1 VLQRALVG
9 TLQGVSH
16 GVELAVRGGAAP
28 LVLGLRWRGWK
39 RLVRREGAPAP
50 RRGLALASKVAL
62 DEIFY
67 ASEVVSATM
76 ASLRELRRVARELEE
91 ALTLYEARGWLDH
104 PEGFHIAPPPLRDV
118 ETETKRSR
126 FGDHAHVRFESGYAP
141 HPGEPGR
148 ERWQG
153 YQANRTAHVR
163 LLEHPGPPRPWLV
176 CIPGYRMGQVAVDFM
191 GFRTRWLHRTLGLN
205 VAIPVMPLH
214 GPRRAGRR
222 GGDGW
227 FSGELLDTVHAQ
239 AQAIWDLRRLV
250 DWLRHHKHAPNVGA
264 YGVSLGA
271 HTAALLA
278 AHDAELACVIAG
290 IPASDLVRLLR
301 THVPEVVV
309 RAAERL
315 GHLSLDSAA
324 RALRVVSPL
333 AVRPLVPREHRYL
346 YAGVAD
352 RLASP
357 EHALDL
363 WRHWEEPRLA
373 WYQGSHISFLWERS
387 VTALLRE
394 ALVDSGL
401 LARI

>member
-1 VLQRALVG
+1 MLQRALLG
-9 TLQGVSH
+9 TLQGVSQ
-16 GVELAVRGGAAP
+16 GVELAVRGSAAP
-28 LVLGLRWRGWK
+28 FVLGLRWRGWQ
-39 RLVRREGAPAP
+39 RLVGREGAPAP
-50 RRGLALASKVAL
+50 RRGIALASKVAL

-67 ASEVVSATM
+67 ASEVVSASM
-76 ASLRELRRVARELEE
+76 ASLRELRRVASEVEA
-91 ALTLYEARGWLDH
+91 ALTLYDARGWLDH
-104 PEGFHIAPPPLRDV
+104 PERFHTKPPELSNV
-118 ETETKRSR
+118 EIETKRSR
-126 FGDHAHVRFESGYAP
+126 FGDHGHARFESGYAP
-141 HPGEPGR
+141 HLGEPGR

-153 YQANRTAHVR
+153 YRANLTAHVR
-163 LLEHPGPPRPWLV
+163 LLEHPGAPRPWLV
-176 CIPGYRMGQVAVDFM
+176 CIPGYRMGQVAVDFT

-205 VAIPVMPLH
+205 VAVPVMPLH

-227 FSGELLDTVHAQ
+227 FSGELLDTLHAQ

-250 DWLRHHKHAPNVGA
+250 GWLRCHKHAPNVGV

-278 AHDAELACVIAG
+278 AHEAELACVIAG
-290 IPASDLVRLLR
+290 IPASDLIRLLR
-301 THVPEVVV
+301 THVPELVV
-309 RAAERL
+309 RTAERL
-315 GHLSLDSAA
+315 GLRLDSAS

-333 AVRPLVPREHRYL
+333 AVRPLVPRERRYL

-352 RLASP
+352 RLAAP

-363 WRHWEEPRLA
+363 WRHWDEPRLA
-373 WYQGSHISFLWERS
+373 WYQGSHLSFLWERS

-394 ALVDSGL
+394 ALVDCGL

>member
-1 VLQRALVG
+1 VLQRALLG
-9 TLQGVSH
+9 TLQGVSQ

-28 LVLGLRWRGWK
+28 LVLGLRWRGWQ
-39 RLVRREGAPAP
+39 RFGPRDGAPAP
-50 RRGLALASKVAL
+50 RRGIALASKVAL

-76 ASLRELRRVARELEE
+76 ASLRELRRVGSELE
-91 ALTLYEARGWLDH
+91 AAIALYEARGWLDH
-104 PEGFHIAPPPLRDV
+104 PERFHARPPLLRNM
-118 ETETKRSR
+118 EIETKRSR
-126 FGDHAHVRFESGYAP
+126 FGDHAHARFESGYTP

-153 YQANRTAHVR
+153 YEANRTAHVR
-163 LLEHPGPPRPWLV
+163 LLEHPGAPRPWLV
-176 CIPGYRMGQVAVDFM
+176 CIPGYRMGQVAVDFT

-205 VAIPVMPLH
+205 VAVPVMPLH

-227 FSGELLDTVHAQ
+227 FSGELLDTIHAQ

-250 DWLRHHKHAPNVGA
+250 GWLRRQRRAPSVGV

-278 AHDAELACVIAG
+278 AHEAELACVIAG

-301 THVPEVVV
+301 THVPDLVV

-315 GHLSLDSAA
+315 GLRLDSAS

-333 AVRPLVPREHRYL
+333 AVRPLVARNRRYL

-352 RLASP
+352 RLAAP
-357 EHALDL
+357 EHALEL
-363 WRHWEEPRLA
+363 WRHWDEPRLT
-373 WYQGSHISFLWERS
+373 WYQGSHLSFLWERS

-401 LARI
+401 LAPI

>member
-1 VLQRALVG
+1 MSQ
-9 TLQGVSH
+9 

-39 RLVRREGAPAP
+39 RQAQREGLPAP
-50 RRGLALASKVAL
+50 RRGIALASKVAL

-67 ASEVVSATM
+67 ASEVVSATL
-76 ASLRELRRVARELEE
+76 ASLRELRRVAGEVEQ
-91 ALTLYEARGWLDH
+91 ALALYQARGWLDQ
-104 PEGFHIAPPPLRDV
+104 PERYHTKPPLLRDLGI
-118 ETETKRSR
+118 ETKRSR
-126 FGDHAHVRFESGYAP
+126 FGDHAHARFESGYAP
-141 HPGEPGR
+141 HSGEPGR
-148 ERWQG
+148 ERWQS
-153 YQANRTAHVR
+153 YHANRTAHVR
-163 LLEHPGPPRPWLV
+163 LLEHSGAPRPWLV
-176 CIPGYRMGQVAVDFM
+176 CIPGYRMGQVAVDFT

-205 VAIPVMPLH
+205 VAVPVMPLH

-250 DWLRHHKHAPNVGA
+250 GWLRHHKRAPRVGV

-290 IPASDLVRLLR
+290 IPAADLIRLLR
-301 THVPEVVV
+301 THVPELVL
-309 RAAERL
+309 RAAERF
-315 GHLSLDSAA
+315 GLDLESAS

-333 AVRPLVPREHRYL
+333 AVRPLVPRERRYL

-352 RLASP
+352 RLAAP
-357 EHALDL
+357 EHALEL
-363 WRHWEEPRLA
+363 WRHWDEPRLA
-373 WYQGSHISFLWERS
+373 WYQGSHMSFLWEQS
-387 VTALLRE
+387 VTALVRE
-394 ALVDSGL
+394 ALVESGL
-401 LARI
+401 LAPL

>member
-1 VLQRALVG
+1 VS
-9 TLQGVSH
+9 QGV
-16 GVELAVRGGAAP
+16 GLAVRGGAAP
-28 LVLGLRWRGWK
+28 CVLGLRWRGWQ
-39 RLVRREGAPAP
+39 RAVGREGAPLP
-50 RRGLALASKVAL
+50 RRGITLVSKVAL

-76 ASLRELRRVARELEE
+76 ASLRELRRVASELE
-91 ALTLYEARGWLDH
+91 AAHALYEARGWLEH
-104 PEGFHIAPPPLRDV
+104 PERFHTKPPPLRDV
-118 ETETKRSR
+118 EIETRRSR
-126 FGDHAHVRFESGYAP
+126 FGDHAHARFESGYAP
-141 HPGEPGR
+141 HAGEPGR
-148 ERWQG
+148 ERWLG

-163 LLEHPGPPRPWLV
+163 LLEHAGAPRPWLV

-205 VAIPVMPLH
+205 VAVPVMPLH

-250 DWLRHHKHAPNVGA
+250 GWLRRHKRAPRVGG

-278 AHDAELACVIAG
+278 AHEAELSCVIAG
-290 IPASDLVRLLR
+290 IPASDLIRLLR
-301 THVPEVVV
+301 THVPDLVL
-309 RAAERL
+309 RAVERL
-315 GHLSLDSAA
+315 GLRLDEAS
-324 RALRVVSPL
+324 RTLRVVSPL
-333 AVRPLVPREHRYL
+333 AVRPLVPRERRYL

-352 RLASP
+352 RLAAP

-363 WRHWEEPRLA
+363 WRHWDEPRLA
-373 WYQGSHISFLWERS
+373 WYQGSHLSFLWERS
-387 VTALLRE
+387 VTALLQE
-394 ALVDSGL
+394 ALAESGL
-401 LARI
+401 LAQV